1 VIAAAA
7 SGGRLRHTAGPAVN
21 QGRGVI
27 RSSVVGT
34 ALATDERLMRELYDA
49 HAGVLL
55 GYVRRLVGG
64 DLARAEDVVQETLLR
79 AWRHPEA
86 LDASRSG
93 GASVRAWLLTVARHL
108 VIDGERARKAR
119 PLEVPQALDGVE
131 RPPASH
137 LTTAVDDELDRILLA
152 HGMADALQALTQDH
166 RAVVEQL
173 YYLDRSVAVAAC
185 ALGVPEGTVK
195 SRAYYALRALRVAC
209 EERGIVP

>member
-1 VIAAAA
+1 
-7 SGGRLRHTAGPAVN
+7 
-21 QGRGVI
+21 
-27 RSSVVGT
+27 VGT
-34 ALATDERLMRELYDA
+34 AQATDEHLMRELYDA

-79 AWRHPEA
+79 AWRHPQA
-86 LDASRSG
+86 LDPTRAG

-119 PLEVPQALDGVE
+119 PREVPHVHDSVDGAPVA
-131 RPPASH
+131 PGPLS
-137 LTTAVDDELDRILLA
+137 VDDELDRVLLA
-152 HGMADALQALTQDH
+152 HGMADALTTLTPEH

-173 YYLDRSVAVAAC
+173 YFLDRSVADSAR
-185 ALGVPEGTVK
+185 ALAIPAGTVK